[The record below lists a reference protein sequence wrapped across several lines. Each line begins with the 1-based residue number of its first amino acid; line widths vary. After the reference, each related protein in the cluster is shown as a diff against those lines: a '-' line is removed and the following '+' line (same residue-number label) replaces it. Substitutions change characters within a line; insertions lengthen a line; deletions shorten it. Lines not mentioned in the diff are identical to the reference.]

1 MDRRPRETESDGS
14 AQRSPRLADRESSPT
29 LPSRAQVGES
39 GPGPRAGERLG
50 RYFIL
55 ETLGE
60 GGMGVVHAA
69 FDPALERRVAIKL
82 LQRRGDETDEQRAR
96 LLAEAKAMA
105 RLSHPNVVTV
115 HEAAIDR
122 GRVYIAME
130 YVPGRTLRVWLVER
144 ERSWREIV
152 EVFRQAALGL
162 AAAHN
167 AGMIHRDVKPDNIL
181 IGTDERVR
189 ITDFGVAQQLELTTP
204 QRSDSGEHSAARS
217 WSGESPISG
226 DASAGGAAVS
236 RELAMATGT
245 PVYMSPEQLR
255 GAPLDARSD
264 QFSFGVTL
272 FEALFRRRPFP
283 GRRPSELRRAHAT
296 VTVAIAPSE
305 PTVPPWLRR
314 LVLRTLAIEPEQRWA
329 SMQVIAKQ
337 LEQGASPIPRRLRG
351 LLLAAVPAA
360 ALVGAIVGGR
370 VAEPAACASAE
381 PISER
386 WNDGTREQIAATLQA
401 AAPAFAQ
408 DTART
413 VVRMLDDYAQSW
425 TEGHASACTAH
436 RDGIESDTLFDR
448 RQSCLRARRR
458 AVEGLIDILTHA
470 DADVVSHAIE
480 AVDSLPAVRECDAA
494 RLLDDGAWTLPSEPK
509 ARAQHEDTLDLLTQV
524 ETMFRA
530 GQFRAGLAQA
540 EEAVVRARAL
550 DGEALL
556 PRALL
561 ARERYQSRLDQ
572 TDAARASAEE
582 AWHVA
587 LRSGNAADA
596 VRAATQQVVLL
607 AYDRKQEAPALSRVG
622 DAESLLARLRRHS
635 PELADEL
642 LPPLLR
648 AQGLME
654 LRSGRRADA
663 IVHLRT
669 GLERYRVLPG
679 RHDLQLAD
687 QLNALANAE
696 FADGQH
702 EAALAHYEEALALQV
717 AVLGPE
723 HPAVVGVH
731 NNIGLLLRNMGR
743 PGDGLVH
750 LVRAHGIAVA
760 AFGEQHSS
768 ATMAARNIAA
778 VHHQMQHP
786 ELAVPMW
793 ERGWGLPPRL
803 EPGDSGAAQRALEY
817 ASDLEAVGRRA
828 DAGRVYAR
836 VVELANHDTT
846 LATLA
851 SKASEGLERTRAT
864 AVTARDAAAR

>member
-1 MDRRPRETESDGS
+1 MDRRPRESDSDGS
-14 AQRSPRLADRESSPT
+14 ALRSPQPADRESSPT
-29 LPSRAQVGES
+29 LQRRAPGGEA

-82 LQRRGDETDEQRAR
+82 LQRRGDETEEQRAR
-96 LLAEAKAMA
+96 LLAEAQAMA

-115 HEAAIDR
+115 HEAAVDR

-204 QRSDSGEHSAARS
+204 QRSDSGEHSASRS
-217 WSGESPISG
+217 WPGVAEPATAGE
-226 DASAGGAAVS
+226 AVS

-305 PTVPPWLRR
+305 PAVPPWLRR
-314 LVLRTLAIEPEQRWA
+314 LVLRTLAIEPEQRWP
-329 SMQVIAKQ
+329 SMQAIAKQ
-337 LEQGASPIPRRLRG
+337 LEQGASPIPRRLRA

-370 VAEPAACASAE
+370 VAEPTACAADE

-386 WNDGTREQIAATLQA
+386 WNDTAREQIGATMQA

-413 VVRMLDDYAQSW
+413 VVRMLDDYAQAW
-425 TEGHASACTAH
+425 TEGSTNACTAH
-436 RDGIESDTLFDR
+436 RDGLESDTLFDR

-494 RLLDDGAWTLPSEPK
+494 RLLDDGAWSLPSDPK

-550 DGEALL
+550 EGEALL

-572 TDAARASAEE
+572 ADAAQASAEE

-596 VRAATQQVVLL
+596 VRAATQMVVLL
-607 AYDRKQEAPALSRVG
+607 GYDRKQEAPALSRVS

-635 PELADEL
+635 PELAEEL
-642 LPPLLR
+642 TPALLR
-648 AQGLME
+648 AQGLVE
-654 LRSGRRADA
+654 LRSGRRGDA
-663 IVHLRT
+663 ITHLRT
-669 GLERYRVLPG
+669 SLERYRVLPG
-679 RHDLQLAD
+679 RHDLQLAEH
-687 QLNALANAE
+687 LNSLANAE
-696 FADGQH
+696 FAEGQH
-702 EAALAHYEEALALQV
+702 EAALAHYEEALALQI

-723 HPAVVGVH
+723 HPGVVGVH
-731 NNIGLLLRNMGR
+731 NNLGLLLRNMGR

-760 AFGEQHSS
+760 AFGEEHSS

-793 ERGWGLPPRL
+793 ERGWGLPPAL
-803 EPGDSGAAQRALEY
+803 EPGDSGGAHRALEF
-817 ASDLEAVGRRA
+817 AADLEAVGRRA

-836 VVELANHDTT
+836 VAELASGDVT
-846 LATLA
+846 LAVLA
-851 SKASEGLERTRAT
+851 SKANAGVERTRGA